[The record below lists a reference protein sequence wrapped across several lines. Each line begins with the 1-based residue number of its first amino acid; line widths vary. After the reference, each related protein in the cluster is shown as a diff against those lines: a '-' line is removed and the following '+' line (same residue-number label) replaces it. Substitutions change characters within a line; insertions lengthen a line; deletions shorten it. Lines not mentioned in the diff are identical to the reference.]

1 MGLLVLPEARGA
13 HGKVRGEAVAV
24 EVLPG
29 RWLFALL
36 SGDADGKGEA
46 GQLVYHAFRLGMNRA
61 ATDRSYQSN
70 MADLRAQP
78 LDTPAPLPL
87 DAYPLLVTFDDITK
101 PETVRE
107 VDPADLSAVF
117 GPGVSLRGMTLEVTE
132 EAVTE
137 GRLEGVLGWLSNTL
151 PNRLDGKRFGT
162 IRTDNPF
169 ANSLS
174 ANTFS
179 TEIHK

>member
-117 GPGVSLRGMTLEVTE
+117 GPGVSLRGMTLEVTG

-137 GRLEGVLGWLSNTL
+137 GLVEGVLGWWCL
-151 PNRLDGKRFGT
+151 K
-162 IRTDNPF
+162 RTDGSLNDDPKYFGVNALFRNINPSDF
-169 ANSLS
+169 RIG
-174 ANTFS
+174 
-179 TEIHK
+179 ECK